1 MRDGMTKVQVAAPP
15 APAVAYAVQLLQIL
29 RAANPEQLGVSELA
43 RRLGLGKAS
52 THRILTTLVD
62 QSCLIFNPVSK
73 GYSLGPALVALGE
86 AASGAADVL
95 QAARNALP
103 ALAERSRLTAAAF
116 RFLPDWR
123 LAAVACVNSAG
134 PFQVNQVLGQTF
146 HLIPPV
152 GTLEFAFSSP
162 TRFAEMLNVAKTQ
175 GLIKTDLDVK
185 TLEEDVHFIREHG
198 YSWSASLG
206 VNREASR
213 KDLVEWLNGIEKLGI
228 GRKSKAGR
236 AYYLSQMERYADTED
251 YGAAPAPIFG
261 LAVPVFDAQGRN
273 ILHLAVQGFL
283 SQVPPERVTEV
294 AGVALQSAR
303 EITAAIGGRQPYA
316 RELA

>member
-1 MRDGMTKVQVAAPP
+1 
-15 APAVAYAVQLLQIL
+15 
-29 RAANPEQLGVSELA
+29 
-43 RRLGLGKAS
+43 
-52 THRILTTLVD
+52 
-62 QSCLIFNPVSK
+62 
-73 GYSLGPALVALGE
+73 
-86 AASGAADVL
+86 
-95 QAARNALP
+95 
-103 ALAERSRLTAAAF
+103 
-116 RFLPDWR
+116 
-123 LAAVACVNSAG
+123 
-134 PFQVNQVLGQTF
+134 
-146 HLIPPV
+146 
-152 GTLEFAFSSP
+152 
-162 TRFAEMLNVAKTQ
+162 
-175 GLIKTDLDVK
+175 VK